1 MNITPE
7 ELAILI
13 GSKEVE
19 IFLLKKQLSA
29 ALKRIEELMPKP
41 DAPV

>member
-7 ELAILI
+7 ELAMLI

-19 IFLLKKQLSA
+19 IFLLKKQL
-29 ALKRIEELMPKP
+29 ALAQQKIAELTKEP
-41 DAPV
+41 